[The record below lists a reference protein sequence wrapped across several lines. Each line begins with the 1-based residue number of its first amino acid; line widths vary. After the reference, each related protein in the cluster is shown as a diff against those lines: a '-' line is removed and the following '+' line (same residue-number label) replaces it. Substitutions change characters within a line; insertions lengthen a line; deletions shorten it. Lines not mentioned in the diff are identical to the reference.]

1 MVRLSVLRLQLQ
13 NFCKLALVKL
23 SASDQ
28 DTSLDSVLTKN
39 KVHSCLLTTLRLLAR
54 ENIGLDELTSE
65 EGLKVV
71 LGKAEL
77 CANSSPVVIADRRD
91 SELESGSLCGCG
103 ISCMSNE

>member
-28 DTSLDSVLTKN
+28 DTSSGSALTKN
-39 KVHSCLLTTLRLLAR
+39 KIHSSLLTTLRLLAR

-77 CANSSPVVIADRRD
+77 CPSSSPIVIADRQD
-91 SELESGSLCGCG
+91 SELEGGSL
-103 ISCMSNE
+103 